1 MESCQL
7 DIAWAPPPPPPSLAS
22 TQTSLS
28 TSLSLQVAEGF
39 VQMEQEEQSCQL
51 DITLAYEVFSEP
63 KAMML
68 YPINALRNLAR
79 LQVWEGRG
87 CE

>member
-1 MESCQL
+1 M
-7 DIAWAPPPPPPSLAS
+7 
-22 TQTSLS
+22 
-28 TSLSLQVAEGF
+28 AEGF

-79 LQVWEGRG
+79 LQVWGRHG
-87 CE
+87 